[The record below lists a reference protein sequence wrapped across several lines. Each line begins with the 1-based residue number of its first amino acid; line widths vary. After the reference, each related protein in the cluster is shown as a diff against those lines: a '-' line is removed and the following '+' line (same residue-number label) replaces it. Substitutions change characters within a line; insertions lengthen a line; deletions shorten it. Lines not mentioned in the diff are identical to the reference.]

1 MIEKQQ
7 ADEKVR
13 SGWLRI
19 WVGFEALAIKEETAV
34 ASLNELIEKLNSD
47 ERVKVYKK
55 EFLPPQKVESPVK
68 GFDYAFSQ
76 GAKVEFIVKN
86 LDNLIDIVIEYG
98 PSGLEILEPREIKLN
113 TAEAQAVVN
122 SVAAMMHRYAAAGL
136 GGAILVRAKQGE
148 NQ

>member
-13 SGWLRI
+13 SGWLRV
-19 WVGFEALAIKEETAV
+19 WAGFEAMAVKEETATSGL
-34 ASLNELIEKLNSD
+34 ADLLDKLDSD

-55 EFLPPQKVESPVK
+55 EFLDVQKVESPVK
-68 GFDYAFSQ
+68 GFDEAFSQ
-76 GAKVEFIVKN
+76 GAKVEFVVKN

-98 PSGLEILEPREIKLN
+98 PSGLEILEPRELKLN

-122 SVAAMMHRYAAAGL
+122 SVAAMMHRYAASGL
-136 GGAILVRAKQGE
+136 GGAILVRAKGE
-148 NQ
+148 SE